1 MIALIAAGFG
11 ALFGSFLNV
20 CIARWP
26 VDGSIFRPARSHC
39 PRCGHAIRW
48 FENVPVLSWLALRG
62 RCSGCAARI
71 SVQYPLVE
79 LASAALWWL
88 AVWGFGPTLTGLRF
102 AVLATILLGVAVT
115 DAKHYVIPDGFTV
128 TGLLFVLVTAVL
140 ASFMGQGPPFAS
152 PVDALYG
159 ACVGAGSI
167 AIVGW
172 LGEVALKKEAMG
184 FGDVTLMAVCGAAL
198 GPPLVLLNVFIAAC
212 LGAVVSL
219 LVVAPIAWLHA
230 QRRAEPFVLPQIPF
244 GTFLAPAA
252 LVTLLYGE
260 RVLEAWRAY
269 VLG

>member
-1 MIALIAAGFG
+1 MIAFVAAGFG

-39 PRCGHAIRW
+39 PHCGHAIRW
-48 FENVPVLSWLALRG
+48 FENIPVISWLALRG
-62 RCSGCAARI
+62 RCSGCAAPI
-71 SVQYPLVE
+71 SAQYPLVE
-79 LASAALWWL
+79 LATAALWWL
-88 AVWGFGPTLTGLRF
+88 AFWGFGPTLTALRF

-128 TGLLFVLVTAVL
+128 TGLLFVLGTAVL
-140 ASFMGQGPPFAS
+140 ASTLGETSPFAG
-152 PVDALYG
+152 PIDALYG
-159 ACVGAGSI
+159 ACVGAGAI

-198 GPPLVLLNVFIAAC
+198 GPPLVLLNVFIAAF
-212 LGAVVSL
+212 LGATVSL
-219 LVVAPIAWLHA
+219 AVVAPLAWL
-230 QRRAEPFVLPQIPF
+230 RARARDEAFVLPQIPF

-260 RVLEAWRAY
+260 HLLDLWRTW